1 MMLLAML
8 AAATATPSADT
19 VVGTWKTQTRN
30 GTVEVAKCGSSI
42 CGTIITSDLLAQ
54 KPDQTDALNKDA
66 SLRGRKLKGLQ
77 IVQGGK
83 WDGSAWSGGTVYNP
97 DDGRTYSGKITPI
110 DANHLKLRGCVF
122 YPLCKTETWT
132 RIQ

>member
-1 MMLLAML
+1 MMLLIML
-8 AAATATPSADT
+8 TAATAVPSADT

-30 GTVEVAKCGSSI
+30 GTVNVAKCGSSI

-54 KPDQTDALNKDA
+54 KPDQADVLNKDE

-77 IVQGGK
+77 IVQGGQ
-83 WDGSAWSGGTVYNP
+83 WDGSAWTGGTVYNP
-97 DDGRTYSGKITPI
+97 DDGRTYSGKITPV